1 MRSSFNPAGVQIA
14 GSEVRKLRKL
24 LGQNLVTF
32 APRAEI
38 TFQYLSQIETGVRTH
53 VSPEVFARI
62 CDALGVPRDE
72 RRSLVK
78 DAAA

>member
-1 MRSSFNPAGVQIA
+1 MRTRSSGVQIA
-14 GSEVRKLRKL
+14 GDQVRRLRKL
-24 LGQNLVTF
+24 LGQNLTTF

-62 CDALGVPRDE
+62 CDALGVPKHE
-72 RRSLVK
+72 RGALIAQ
-78 DAAA
+78 DAA

>member
-1 MRSSFNPAGVQIA
+1 MRTRSSGVQIA
-14 GSEVRKLRKL
+14 GDQVRRLRKL
-24 LGQNLVTF
+24 LGQNLTTF

-62 CDALGVPRDE
+62 CDALGIPKQE
-72 RRSLVK
+72 RSALIAK
-78 DAAA
+78 DAA